1 MIPYK
6 HAQVSYSSH
15 GCVHSTKQMGLERL
29 RAQEI
34 ETNSTEKEVIDEN
47 EERIAK
53 MSSRDCRCDEP
64 TRELQSNEDEVESS
78 AEEAYAAWMVK
89 HPSALIAFDRMMS
102 IAKEKMVVVFLD
114 YDGTLSPI
122 VDDPDRAF
130 MSDSMRSAVNKVA
143 QYFPTCIISGRRRD
157 KVYEFVKLTN
167 VYYVG
172 SHGMDIMA
180 PLKPVDEIDST
191 LHEQAIKE
199 KGNEGVLF
207 QPAEEYLPMI
217 EEVYSELKEK
227 TKEIQGVLIENNK
240 FCISVHFRRVDEEDW
255 SLLENQVMDTMKN
268 YPALLITRGRKVIEI
283 RPSIKWDKGRALEY
297 LLETL
302 GFGNNDKTLPLY
314 IGDDRTD
321 EDAFKILQRRGQ
333 GYPIIVSSV
342 PKDTEASYSLRDPSE
357 VMSFL
362 LHLFRWKKDSS

>member
-1 MIPYK
+1 M
-6 HAQVSYSSH
+6 
-15 GCVHSTKQMGLERL
+15 HSTKQMGLERL
-29 RAQEI
+29 QAQEI

-53 MSSRDCRCDEP
+53 MSSRDCCCDEP
-64 TRELQSNEDEVESS
+64 TRKLQSNEDAVESS
-78 AEEAYAAWMVK
+78 AEEAYAAWTVK

-180 PLKPVDEIDST
+180 PVKPVDEIDSA

-217 EEVYSELKEK
+217 EEVYFELEEK

-255 SLLENQVMDTMKN
+255 SVLENQVMDTIKN

-302 GFGNNDKTLPLY
+302 GFGNNDETLPLY

-321 EDAFKILQRRGQ
+321 EDAFKVLQRRGQ

-362 LHLFRWKKDSS
+362 LHLFRWKRDSS

>member
-217 EEVYSELKEK
+217 EE
-227 TKEIQGVLIENNK
+227 
-240 FCISVHFRRVDEEDW
+240 DW

>member
-199 KGNEGVLF
+199 K
-207 QPAEEYLPMI
+207 
-217 EEVYSELKEK
+217 
-227 TKEIQGVLIENNK
+227 
-240 FCISVHFRRVDEEDW
+240 DW